1 MSMKYIKGFF
11 TMSMRR
17 TTLFV
22 LCTVATACAAGLVSS
37 NKAGLVEYA
46 GAQKEIVASGRTKS
60 VMDLKSLAHRSGL
73 YAVGAVEGL
82 DGEITIFDSKPYISK
97 VRGFDYTVDNSFD
110 HGAIFIVWSE
120 QSNWRNIPIPNTVKR
135 YAELQKFV
143 RAQAAAAGIDVAKP
157 FPFLVTGTASEVK
170 WHINVNRTDGK
181 PLTKELFMKS
191 KTGYIT
197 KNEPVD
203 IVGFYSEILPGVFI
217 KPEEAAITPADG
229 INNAI
234 HIHIVSATGKAAG
247 HIDDLTLGEGM
258 TLRLPT
264 PTF

>member
-1 MSMKYIKGFF
+1 
-11 TMSMRR
+11 MSMRR

-22 LCTVATACAAGLVSS
+22 LCAAAACAAGLVAS

-46 GAQKEIVASGRTKS
+46 GAQKEIVASGRTQS
-60 VMDLKSLAHRSGL
+60 VMDLKSLARRRGL

-97 VRGFDYTVDNSFD
+97 VRGETFTVDDSFD

-120 QSNWRNIPIPNTVKR
+120 QSNWRDIPIPNTVKR

-157 FPFLVTGTASEVK
+157 FPFLVSGTPAEVA
-170 WHINVNRTDGK
+170 WHINVDRTEGK

-191 KTGYIT
+191 KAGYVI

-203 IVGFYSEILPGVFI
+203 IVGFYSEMLSGVFI
-217 KPEEAAITPADG
+217 KPEEAAIKPQDG
-229 INNAI
+229 ITNAI
-234 HIHIVSATGKAAG
+234 HIHVVSHTGKAAG
-247 HIDDLTLGEGM
+247 HIDDLTLGDGM

-264 PTF
+264 PGF